1 MTDKTEIWLTVDAE
15 EDPIAYA
22 IIPRADEPR
31 LIEVEVTPDR
41 DGPIADRDVRC
52 QVVGG

>member
-22 IIPRADEPR
+22 LSPRAMSR
-31 LIEVEVTPDR
+31 
-41 DGPIADRDVRC
+41 A
-52 QVVGG
+52 